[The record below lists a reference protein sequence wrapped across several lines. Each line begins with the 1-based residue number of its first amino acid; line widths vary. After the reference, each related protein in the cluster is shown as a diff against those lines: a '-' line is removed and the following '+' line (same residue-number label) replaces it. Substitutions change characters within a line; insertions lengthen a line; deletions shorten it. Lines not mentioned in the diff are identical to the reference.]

1 MLISASD
8 RDGTLVRQSAC
19 EAVND
24 TIFLFLLFL
33 FYFLFCYRVLDIHR
47 ASWFA
52 VFDYDA
58 MFYPLDISIDFIVL
72 LETTVRE
79 IFFRFYG
86 FLLLFFFV
94 MCVRTN

>member
-1 MLISASD
+1 MTGRLFD
-8 RDGTLVRQSAC
+8 RVRVKLSTTQ
-19 EAVND
+19 
-24 TIFLFLLFL
+24 FFFLLFL

-58 MFYPLDISIDFIVL
+58 MFYPLDTSIGFIVL

-79 IFFRFYG
+79 I
-86 FLLLFFFV
+86 L
-94 MCVRTN
+94 